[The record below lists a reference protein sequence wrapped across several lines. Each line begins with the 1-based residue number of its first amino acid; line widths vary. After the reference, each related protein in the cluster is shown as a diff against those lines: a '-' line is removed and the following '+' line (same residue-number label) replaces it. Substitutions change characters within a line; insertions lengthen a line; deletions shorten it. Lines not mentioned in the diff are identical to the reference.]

1 MVKTEKTTETAKT
14 DAKKSAPA
22 AMKVGEW
29 LHKSA
34 RARNPITADELTT
47 LRTTV
52 KASTSDKNARELI
65 GKSANGAAIL
75 ARYDG
80 AMKRAA
86 RTAA

>member
-1 MVKTEKTTETAKT
+1 MAKTEKTTNTTKTA
-14 DAKKSAPA
+14 AKKSAPA
-22 AMKVGEW
+22 AMKLGEW

-34 RARNPITADELTT
+34 RARNPVSADDLNG
-47 LRTTV
+47 LREKV
-52 KASTSDKNARELI
+52 KASASDKNARELI